1 MGADGAGRLAIDLA
15 VAARDAAGRAYLKL
29 PRHSLIIWPGL
40 PRNILGPDA
49 LVADA
54 AATDVYCTDH
64 CRPG

>member
-15 VAARDAAGRAYLKL
+15 VAARHTTSRAQLKL
-29 PRHSLIIWPGL
+29 PRHPLVVWPGL

-54 AATDVYCTDH
+54 VATVVYRLDYYCF
-64 CRPG
+64 G